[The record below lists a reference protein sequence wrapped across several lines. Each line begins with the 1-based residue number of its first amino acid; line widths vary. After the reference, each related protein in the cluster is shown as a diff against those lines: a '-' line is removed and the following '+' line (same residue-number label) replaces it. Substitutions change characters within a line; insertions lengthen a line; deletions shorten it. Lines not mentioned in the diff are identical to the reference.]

1 LCQPMAFG
9 ELIESL
15 PSLPREWEHIRYGVL
30 DPRVERDVAG
40 RISGRVNAVLGVTS
54 CSLLRAISEATCG
67 RGDVYLI
74 HPSDEIL
81 NVLMDAVRSNGL
93 TNVDVRRAPLHRLP
107 AENRAF
113 DTVFFL
119 LQLHHEGD
127 PIIALREAKR
137 VLRTD
142 GRVVILEAAGRPG
155 SAHSIS
161 ALDVP
166 AAKNQIETW
175 LSRAG
180 LRVNATSVTTNG
192 FRIRK
197 GSEES
202 SYDPI
207 TVEAVVDAGPPTE

>member
-1 LCQPMAFG
+1 MAFSD
-9 ELIESL
+9 LIESL

-30 DPRVERDVAG
+30 DAQVESDVTG

-81 NVLMDAVRSNGL
+81 NVLMDVVRSNGL
-93 TNVDVRRAPLHRLP
+93 TNVDVRRAALDRLP
-107 AENRAF
+107 AENQAF

-119 LQLHHEGD
+119 LQLHHEED
-127 PIIALREAKR
+127 PITALREAKR

-142 GRVVILEAAGRPG
+142 GRIVILEAAGHAG
-155 SAHSIS
+155 GVHSIS
-161 ALDVP
+161 AQDILE
-166 AAKNQIETW
+166 AKNEIETW
-175 LSRAG
+175 LSRAS
-180 LRVNATSVTTNG
+180 LQAKATSVMPNG

-202 SYDPI
+202 SYDLI
-207 TVEAVVDAGPPTE
+207 TVEAAVDARPLAE